1 MGCVQADVWYREG
14 EDGIDAKVATSGT
27 LVLDSESDSLAGLL
41 LALLLQKYNF
51 YSGTRGA
58 DFSAS
63 YHRIDRRD
71 QCMSWKWLGRV
82 GLLLKTS
89 LDSERSISHLDRS
102 TGYFITKDH
111 TYCPSWSV
119 ICPFIDTNPTTHLF
133 DSYSV
138 FGSYTNGGSPVEALT
153 LSGQEKFERLSLT
166 PFVRMFHTGRT
177 DGMSVLFSSNS
188 PIIIR

>member
-119 ICPFIDTNPTTHLF
+119 IAPLLTQILRHISLI
-133 DSYSV
+133 
-138 FGSYTNGGSPVEALT
+138 LT
-153 LSGQEKFERLSLT
+153 LFSDPTQMGEVPSKPLHYPVKKSLKDS
-166 PFVRMFHTGRT
+166 H
-177 DGMSVLFSSNS
+177 
-188 PIIIR
+188 